1 MLEVDLPEAFQAG
14 ATWISRTSCLCL
26 VIYRKALAT
35 PLPSRTIM
43 GESRVELR
51 ETAID
56 IGRTEVEAMQGL
68 LGVLG

>member
-1 MLEVDLPEAFQAG
+1 MFEVNLPEAFQGG
-14 ATWISRTSCLCL
+14 ATRIARISCSCL
-26 VIYRKALAT
+26 VIYREALAA
-35 PLPSRTIM
+35 PLPSRTIT
-43 GESRVELR
+43 GESRVELK